1 MNKANAGGK
10 IPQTASSATDTS
22 KIKVEGLRRKKR
34 RMKLISSGADKQIV
48 IRNIVPS
55 GSSFV
60 STMSGVT
67 GFDIT
72 AEEGIQT

>member
-1 MNKANAGGK
+1 
-10 IPQTASSATDTS
+10 
-22 KIKVEGLRRKKR
+22 
-34 RMKLISSGADKQIV
+34 MKLISSGADKQIV

-67 GFDIT
+67 EFDIT
-72 AEEGIQT
+72 SEEGIQTLQLKKE